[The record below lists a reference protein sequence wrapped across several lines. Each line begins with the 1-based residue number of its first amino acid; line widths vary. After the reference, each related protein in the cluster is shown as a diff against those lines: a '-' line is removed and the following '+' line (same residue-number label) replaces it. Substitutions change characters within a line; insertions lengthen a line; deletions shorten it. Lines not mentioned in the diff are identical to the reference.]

1 MPVPLFSVSR
11 DLFPDTGKGYWRC
24 RRRLGENSMISFLRG
39 DIAAVLPD
47 RVIVDVGGVGFQ
59 VLVSVRDAA
68 DMPPVGEE
76 VKIFTYMSV
85 SEDAI
90 RLYGFLSQDDL
101 NVYREMIT
109 VSGIGPKAALGIL
122 GALSANDVRFAVFS
136 DDVKALSK
144 APGIGAKTAKK
155 LILELKDKLKLED
168 TLSNADGDPSDSE
181 GAVSSVLDA
190 ELADAVQ
197 ALTALGYSNSEA
209 LRAVRKVKPD
219 EGMQTQD
226 ILKQALKYIGL

>member
-1 MPVPLFSVSR
+1 
-11 DLFPDTGKGYWRC
+11 
-24 RRRLGENSMISFLRG
+24 MISFLRG
-39 DIAAVLPD
+39 EVASVSPD
-47 RVIVDVGGVGFQ
+47 RVVVDVGGVGFE

-68 DMPPVGEE
+68 DMPPAGTD
-76 VKIFTYMSV
+76 VKLHTYMSV

-101 NVYREMIT
+101 SVYKTLIS
-109 VSGIGPKAALGIL
+109 VSGVGPKAALGIL
-122 GALSANDVRFAVFS
+122 GALNANDVRFAVFS
-136 DDVKALSK
+136 DDDKALAR

-168 TLSNADGDPSDSE
+168 AIRSGGEYAAAE
-181 GAVSSVLDA
+181 ASSSTMIDA

-209 LRAVRKVKPD
+209 LRAVRKVKIT
-219 EGMQTQD
+219 EEMETQD
-226 ILKQALKYIGL
+226 ILKQALKLIGL

>member
-1 MPVPLFSVSR
+1 
-11 DLFPDTGKGYWRC
+11 
-24 RRRLGENSMISFLRG
+24 MISFLRG
-39 DIAAVLPD
+39 DVAAVFPD
-47 RVIVDVGGVGFQ
+47 QVIVDVGGVGFQ
-59 VLVSVRDAA
+59 VFVSVRDAA
-68 DMPPVGEE
+68 DMPSVGEE

-101 NVYREMIT
+101 NVYRTIIT
-109 VSGIGPKAALGIL
+109 VSGVGPKAGLGIL
-122 GALSANDVRFAVFS
+122 GAMSANEVRFAVFS

-168 TLSNADGDPSDSE
+168 AIALPGEDMASGTE
-181 GAVSSVLDA
+181 AVSAVIDA

-209 LRAVRKVKPD
+209 LRAVRKVKVT
-219 EGMQTQD
+219 EQMQTQD

>member
-1 MPVPLFSVSR
+1 
-11 DLFPDTGKGYWRC
+11 
-24 RRRLGENSMISFLRG
+24 MISYLRG
-39 DIAAVLPD
+39 EVAAVLPD

-101 NVYREMIT
+101 NVYRTMIT
-109 VSGIGPKAALGIL
+109 VSGVGPKAALGIL

-136 DDVKALSK
+136 DDVKALSR

-168 TLSNADGDPSDSE
+168 AISDIGGE
-181 GAVSSVLDA
+181 APGAEAAVSSVIDA

-209 LRAVRKVKPD
+209 LRAVRKVKVV

>member
-1 MPVPLFSVSR
+1 MN
-11 DLFPDTGKGYWRC
+11 TGCCGLGRGSPAGS
-24 RRRLGENSMISFLRG
+24 LGEDSMISYLRG
-39 DIAAVLPD
+39 DLAAVLPD

-59 VLVSVRDAA
+59 VLVSVRDAS

-76 VKIFTYMSV
+76 VKIYTHMSV
-85 SEDAI
+85 AEDAI

-101 NVYREMIT
+101 NVYRTMIT
-109 VSGIGPKAALGIL
+109 VSGVGPKAALGIL

-168 TLSNADGDPSDSE
+168 AIFDRGEDSPDVE
-181 GAVSSVLDA
+181 TAASAVIDA
-190 ELADAVQ
+190 ELSDAVQ

-209 LRAVRKVKPD
+209 LRAVRKVKVA

>member
-1 MPVPLFSVSR
+1 
-11 DLFPDTGKGYWRC
+11 
-24 RRRLGENSMISFLRG
+24 MISFLHG
-39 DIAAVLPD
+39 EVAQVLPD

-68 DMPPVGEE
+68 DMPPAGSD
-76 VKIFTYMSV
+76 VKVYTYMSV

-101 NVYREMIT
+101 NVYKTLIS
-109 VSGIGPKAALGIL
+109 VSGVGPKAALGIL
-122 GALSANDVRFAVFS
+122 GALSANDIRFAVFS
-136 DDVKALSK
+136 DDDKALAK

-168 TLSNADGDPSDSE
+168 AIAVGGMDDPSQGG
-181 GAVSSVLDA
+181 GAASSVIDE
-190 ELADAVQ
+190 ELSEAVQ
-197 ALTALGYSNSEA
+197 ALAALGYSNSEA
-209 LRAVRKVKPD
+209 LRAVRKVKATED
-219 EGMQTQD
+219 MQTQD